1 MQRYFVVEK
10 TLDAKRT
17 LMSTDQHIYG
27 EVDNKTN
34 LQDVFLQIRK
44 DIEKAGSRGA
54 ITELYRRAGYL
65 ITLSYA
71 DSWQK
76 KFGDDIGEIRSIAE
90 DEFRTTARRAN
101 ARAEEIGTEADYDEA
116 WGRMK
121 K

>member
-1 MQRYFVVEK
+1 
-10 TLDAKRT
+10 
-17 LMSTDQHIYG
+17 MSDDQHIYG
-27 EVDNKTN
+27 EIDNKTN
-34 LQDVFLQIRK
+34 LREVFLQIRK
-44 DIEKAGSRGA
+44 DLENADSRAA

-76 KFGDDIGEIRSIAE
+76 KFGDEIDEIRSVAA

-101 ARAEEIGTEADYDEA
+101 DRAEEIGTESDYDEE
-116 WGRMK
+116 WGQMK